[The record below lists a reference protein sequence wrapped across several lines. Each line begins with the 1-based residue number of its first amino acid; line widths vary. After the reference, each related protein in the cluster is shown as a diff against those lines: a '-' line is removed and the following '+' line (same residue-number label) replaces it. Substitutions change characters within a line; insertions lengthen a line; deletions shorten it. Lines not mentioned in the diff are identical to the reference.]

1 MKSKKA
7 REFNPN
13 TEKNR
18 QLLISAIQGDQKACK
33 KLKYIIGL
41 PAEENIDTVESG
53 EEKMRKKAIKAFC
66 QTVCGGQGKDCKTCS
81 IVKTFIEE
89 LNN

>member
-18 QLLISAIQGDQKACK
+18 QLLISAIQGDEKACK

-41 PAEENIDTVESG
+41 PAEENEIS
-53 EEKMRKKAIKAFC
+53 EKEMREKAIEAFKITGSEIC
-66 QTVCGGQGKDCKTCS
+66 SVSGTVYKKFVD
-81 IVKTFIEE
+81 E
-89 LNN
+89 LNK